1 MKLLLDVSALVALL
15 WKTHVHHQRAVAWRK
30 DKTIALCPITELGFI
45 RVCTSPAYNL
55 AMNDARKLL
64 SDFIHDEKLQF
75 IPAGTR
81 TLDGVPAPSSSKS
94 TDWYW
99 ANLAGAHGMKL
110 ATGCCSIPSASVR
123 SSERYHLARHS
134 FCRRLF
140 RRKYDVN
147 KQSSSRHRLPI

>member
-64 SDFIHDEKLQF
+64 SDFIHDEKPEF
-75 IPAGTR
+75 IPADTR
-81 TLDGVPAPSSSKS
+81 ALDGVPAPSSSKS
-94 TDWYW
+94 TDWYL
-99 ANLAGAHGMKL
+99 ANLADAHGMKL
-110 ATGCCSIPSASVR
+110 ATFDGGLSHKAAEQIP
-123 SSERYHLARHS
+123 
-134 FCRRLF
+134 
-140 RRKYDVN
+140 
-147 KQSSSRHRLPI
+147 